1 MILADEDATVA
12 LGRRIGERLL
22 PGDVITLVGDLGAG
36 KSCLA
41 RGIAR
46 GLGIG
51 GRIPSPT
58 FVIVAE
64 YLQGRLPLHHVD
76 LYRLSDPE
84 ELIQLGLDELIGG
97 EGVVVVEWPDRA
109 ASWFTEAV
117 TVHLQEHGDQREARL
132 EGPTEVVERLLG

>member
-1 MILADEDATVA
+1 MHLSDEAATEA
-12 LGRRIGERLL
+12 LGRRIGARAVA
-22 PGDVITLVGDLGAG
+22 GDVITLVGDLGAG

-64 YLQGRLPLHHVD
+64 YDEGRLPLHHVD
-76 LYRLSDPE
+76 LYRTSDPD
-84 ELIQLGLDELIGG
+84 ELVQLGLDEVIGG
-97 EGVVVVEWPDRA
+97 DGVVVVEWPDRA
-109 ASWFTEAV
+109 PDWFEHAVRLSLTEEGEGRR
-117 TVHLQEHGDQREARL
+117 LQA
-132 EGPTEVVERLLG
+132 EGPRAALERLLG

>member
-1 MILADEDATVA
+1 MFLSDEDATVA
-12 LGRRIGERLL
+12 LGQRLGERLAA
-22 PGDVITLVGDLGAG
+22 GDVLTLTGDLGAG

-64 YLQGRLPLHHVD
+64 YLQGRLPLHHID
-76 LYRLSDPE
+76 LYRLCDEE
-84 ELIQLGLDELIGG
+84 ELVQLGLDEVIGG
-97 EGVVVVEWPDRA
+97 SGVVVVEWPDRA
-109 ASWFTEAV
+109 AAWFEDAIRVQIEEAG
-117 TVHLQEHGDQREARL
+117 QGREVRF
-132 EGPTEVVERLLG
+132 EGPPEVLERLLG